1 MQPSPVF
8 KIADEYFFYDE
19 AWADYYGPYPT
30 EKVAHQMCTYYAEYL
45 HTGEMNENFAEEIHL
60 SDADLAK
67 LRKTAVACWKDCN
80 ALRKELTAISMS
92 LRDHRYMD
100 PPDGGDVSL
109 AEQVARMRKE
119 CDELRAVL
127 QEAITWDGEDD
138 CGVPAVWLERA
149 ISLLE
154 GNTQ

>member
-1 MQPSPVF
+1 MSIEQ
-8 KIADEYFFYDE
+8 AM
-19 AWADYYGPYPT
+19 
-30 EKVAHQMCTYYAEYL
+30 HAE
-45 HTGEMNENFAEEIHL
+45 L
-60 SDADLAK
+60 S
-67 LRKTAVACWKDCN
+67 
-80 ALRKELTAISMS
+80 AISMS

-127 QEAITWDGEDD
+127 REAITWDGEDD